1 MDLASKKKS
10 ICTVFVLTL
19 CFSLGVNGYNRYAV
33 DDVRTSFHDPHI
45 FAVTGARVRRDAPPA
60 PHLPQESPAP
70 ADPGQPKTTP
80 ANATDDSNR
89 TNNATK
95 PDAMPTT
102 ATTGVTQIPLLGR
115 DGHGI
120 LRVNATNMPRVSEP
134 ISIADDKADPLLGRD
149 GHGILRV
156 NATNMPRVSE
166 PISIADDSKLSSTY
180 SGCRGRPRCSVATRQ
195 TPLLGRDGHGILRV
209 NATNMPRV
217 SEPISIA
224 DDNVTAEVL
233 TNETPEKMKAEQNIT
248 NLKYDDHSFYNSS
261 FIGNQ
266 SYFEEYWTNITN
278 TSLNVHP
285 VLSNSHRRATTL
297 RLTFDFPFYGHPL
310 RNITVATGGFIYTGE
325 HVHNWL
331 AATQYIAPLM
341 ANFDTTLTNDSY
353 VKMYDDGEK
362 FTAFWENVTLQED
375 RTKKFT
381 FAVTLYKN
389 GDIIFAYKSIPI
401 PVQNINDSDHPVKV
415 GISDAYLNDRIL
427 FLIRRKTIYE
437 YHRVSFKSY
446 EITNGTILVLKALP
460 TCLQYDTCESCVNH
474 DTGFDCKWCD
484 SIRKCSSGTDR
495 NKQDWQTR
503 GCDRQQMTNS
513 SSCPAGAGGAG
524 NTTVHDD
531 ANNTN
536 SNTAY
541 TTDTQANG
549 QADVHTI
556 PSSEPPVRAPASP
569 PQHAPSQ
576 QHSAVACV
584 VAVAGAAA
592 WALYAFKNPH
602 TRSGQLLIKSQQHSA
617 VACVVAVAGAAAW
630 ALYAFKNPH
639 TRSGQ
644 LLIKYRPSQWSW
656 RRGEARYTAATIHM

>member
-1 MDLASKKKS
+1 
-10 ICTVFVLTL
+10 
-19 CFSLGVNGYNRYAV
+19 
-33 DDVRTSFHDPHI
+33 
-45 FAVTGARVRRDAPPA
+45 
-60 PHLPQESPAP
+60 
-70 ADPGQPKTTP
+70 
-80 ANATDDSNR
+80 
-89 TNNATK
+89 
-95 PDAMPTT
+95 MPT
-102 ATTGVTQIPLLGR
+102 AAAPSVT
-115 DGHGI
+115 
-120 LRVNATNMPRVSEP
+120 
-134 ISIADDKADPLLGRD
+134 
-149 GHGILRV
+149 
-156 NATNMPRVSE
+156 
-166 PISIADDSKLSSTY
+166 
-180 SGCRGRPRCSVATRQ
+180 Q
-195 TPLLGRDGHGILRV
+195 TPLLGRNGTGILRV
-209 NATNMPRV
+209 NTTNMPRV

-224 DDNVTAEVL
+224 DDNVTTEVL
-233 TNETPEKMKAEQNIT
+233 TNETPEMMKAEQNIT

-266 SYFEEYWTNITN
+266 SYFEEYWSNITKPG
-278 TSLNVHP
+278 LNVHP

-297 RLTFDFPFYGHPL
+297 RLTFEFPFYGHPL

-375 RTKKFT
+375 LSKKFT

-401 PVQNINDSDHPVKV
+401 PVQAINDSDHPVKV

-437 YHRVSFKSY
+437 YHRVSFRNY
-446 EITNGTILVLKALP
+446 AIENGTILKLVALP
-460 TCLQYDTCESCVNH
+460 TCLQYNTCESCVNH
-474 DTGFDCKWCD
+474 DTGFDCMWCD

-503 GCDRQQMTNS
+503 GCDRNQMTNS
-513 SSCPAGAGGAG
+513 SSCPAPTAP
-524 NTTVHDD
+524 THED

-541 TTDTQANG
+541 TTDTQSSG
-549 QADVHTI
+549 QAVVHTI
-556 PSSEPPVRAPASP
+556 TTSESPLPGRASP
-569 PQHAPSQ
+569 APTQHAAVQGAAAAPRSAVGGAVA
-576 QHSAVACV
+576 AVAC
-584 VAVAGAAA
+584 
-592 WALYAFKNPH
+592 
-602 TRSGQLLIKSQQHSA
+602 I
-617 VACVVAVAGAAAW
+617 VAVAGAAAW